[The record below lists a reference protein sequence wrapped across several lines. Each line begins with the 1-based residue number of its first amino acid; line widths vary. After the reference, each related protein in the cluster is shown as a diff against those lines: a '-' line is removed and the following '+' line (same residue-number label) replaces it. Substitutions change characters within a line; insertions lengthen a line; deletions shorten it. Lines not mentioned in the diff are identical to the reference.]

1 MANEINWLEK
11 IQETSDFIKQRVN
24 NKLPHSA
31 IILGSGLGALVNRIK
46 VEFEIPYGEIPN
58 FPVSTVEG
66 HKGCLIFGTLGK
78 KYVMAMQGRFHYYE
92 GYSMKEVTFPIRVMK
107 AIGIKTVLVSNAS
120 GGMNP
125 NFKVGDL
132 MLITDHINLFPEHPL
147 HGKNINE
154 LGPRFPAMG
163 EAYSKRLIQMARDI
177 AAEKNVRLMEGVYV
191 GTQGP
196 TFETPSEY
204 RYFWRIGG
212 DAVGMSTV
220 PEVIVARHGDM
231 EVFGISVITDL
242 GVEGVVERVSH
253 EEVQKAAAAAQ
264 PIMAMLVEEIINR
277 VEDL

>member
-11 IQETSDFIKQRVN
+11 IQETSDFIKRRVN
-24 NKLPHSA
+24 NHLPNSA
-31 IILGSGLGALVNRIK
+31 IILGSGLGALVNNIK
-46 VEFEIPYGEIPN
+46 VEVEIPYNEVPN

-92 GYSMKEVTFPIRVMK
+92 VYSMKEVTFPIRVMK
-107 AIGIKTVLVSNAS
+107 AIGIKTVFVSNAS